1 MAVDKQE
8 FTAGTRLTGRYKKAT
23 YMVEV
28 VETGEGKRI
37 RLEDGREYKSLS
49 AAGSAIMGGKA
60 VNGWRFW
67 SLGGK
72 TPVQPTGAPTEP
84 EERPNGK
91 ERKPPALRPMSS
103 QEGVP
108 NGQTRWW
115 CEACC
120 DAFLA
125 PTSITP
131 VGCPQG
137 HSAETDGA
145 GQVVGEETAQE
156 ADAEAEETEEA
167 TL

>member
-67 SLGGK
+67 SLESE
-72 TPVQPTGAPTEP
+72 GAAQAGQEQT
-84 EERPNGK
+84 ERPNGK

-125 PTSITP
+125 PASITP

-137 HSAETDGA
+137 HSAKTDGNC
-145 GQVVGEETAQE
+145 QVVTAEESQGAT
-156 ADAEAEETEEA
+156 AEAQETEEVPF
-167 TL
+167 